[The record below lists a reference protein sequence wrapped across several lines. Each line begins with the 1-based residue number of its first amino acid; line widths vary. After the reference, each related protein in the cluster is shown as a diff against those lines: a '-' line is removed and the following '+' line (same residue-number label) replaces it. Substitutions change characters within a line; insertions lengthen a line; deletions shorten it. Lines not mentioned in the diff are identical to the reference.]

1 VPAVVALVVALALA
15 FSSTPV
21 HAHGVTVNVP
31 VGWHVAHD
39 AHGYCDPERL
49 LVVSSAPIRH
59 VKNGNIAAPSRGQV
73 IVAVLEDHAFKPA
86 GDLRRPRHFAID
98 WQSTSEIAPCCG
110 TPDGPASMHWFRQRG
125 RYLGFI
131 VYIGRDVPAARR
143 AATEH
148 MVDSLTL

>member
-1 VPAVVALVVALALA
+1 VVALVVALVLG
-15 FSSTPV
+15 FTPV
-21 HAHGVTVNVP
+21 HTHGLTIDVP
-31 VGWHVAHD
+31 AGWQIAHD

-59 VKNGNIAAPSRGQV
+59 AKNGNIAAPARGQV

-86 GDLRRPRHFAID
+86 GDLRRPLHFAID
-98 WQSTSEIAPCCG
+98 WQSTHEIVPCCG
-110 TPDGPASMHWFRQRG
+110 TPDGPASMHWFRQGG

-131 VYIGRDVPAARR
+131 VYIGRDVPTARR

-148 MVDSLTL
+148 MLDSLRLG